1 MIKFIRVTQKPTVY
15 LLYKACCSR
24 KKAHSQRYEP
34 KTALTPKC
42 VRRYKWNI
50 RCRLVTS
57 LNPYMVLSRAS
68 LFTSEDS
75 VTIYTWI
82 KTSCDKVRRP
92 TKANAN
98 VRWRSKYKIP
108 RRITDQSSYSRHLR
122 CFLPRVSTAL
132 NFLVEKKQYAV
143 PKMSSKHRKNT
154 SVSLS
159 MSNLLEEPLQFAA
172 VLIMTTL
179 FIFAHT
185 LGILFSIYVLL
196 TPLYG
201 FMVIYLLWTYC
212 FDMKTPSKGGRR
224 YEAFRRLKTWD
235 YFRDYFPVRLI
246 RTKRLDP
253 NKNYILG
260 YHPHGIM
267 CAGAWA
273 NFATEATGFSDL
285 FPGIKS
291 HLLTLKCKSHVYL
304 F

>member
-1 MIKFIRVTQKPTVY
+1 MCQALQEKHPLSAGNKSESIYGTITCFFIYVWRFRDNLHVNQ
-15 LLYKACCSR
+15 
-24 KKAHSQRYEP
+24 
-34 KTALTPKC
+34 
-42 VRRYKWNI
+42 NI
-50 RCRLVTS
+50 VWQS
-57 LNPYMVLSRAS
+57 S
-68 LFTSEDS
+68 
-75 VTIYTWI
+75 
-82 KTSCDKVRRP
+82 
-92 TKANAN
+92 KANQGQCN

-235 YFRDYFPVRLI
+235 YFRDYFPVQNEIPVSLQTWYDVKSIVKKESNCACLYISYLGQLI
-246 RTKRLDP
+246 NLWVVQAENP
-253 NKNYILG
+253 
-260 YHPHGIM
+260 
-267 CAGAWA
+267 
-273 NFATEATGFSDL
+273 
-285 FPGIKS
+285 
-291 HLLTLKCKSHVYL
+291 
-304 F
+304 